1 MARHRP
7 PAAPYNRLMGVV
19 RTFGERG
26 FVRMAALPAI
36 SNTMARLADARLP
49 ASVLRRLIKGYIR
62 AYRVDMSEV
71 AEPIE
76 SFATFNHFFTRRLR
90 DGARPVA
97 REGGVVAAA
106 ADSRVSSI
114 GRLPREA
121 SLDKIKGRTYE
132 VGALL
137 GSAEE
142 AAAFVS
148 GVHATLYLSPS
159 MYHRV
164 HCPVDGDIVSW
175 RYIPGRLFPVNSL
188 AVRHVPGLFA
198 VNERVSVIIEARDH
212 GRVAVVLVGAANVG
226 RISLSFSRLMT
237 NTGGDPVHETP
248 ATPIPI
254 RRGEELGA
262 FNLGSTVVLLIAD
275 PRLEPAP
282 GVVPGELVRMG
293 QPLFVNKLG
302 GAAPHPPDPPLAAPK

>member
-1 MARHRP
+1 
-7 PAAPYNRLMGVV
+7 MGVV

-36 SNTMARLADARLP
+36 SSTMARLADARLP
-49 ASVLRRLIKGYIR
+49 PAILRRLIRGYIR
-62 AYRVDMSEV
+62 AYGVDMTEV

-76 SFATFNHFFTRRLR
+76 SFPTFNHFFTRRLR

-97 REGGVVAAA
+97 GEAGTVAAP
-106 ADSRVSSI
+106 ADSRLSSI

-121 SLDKIKGRTYE
+121 RLDPIKGRSYE
-132 VGALL
+132 VDALL
-137 GSAEE
+137 GSAED
-142 AAAFVS
+142 AAAFAI

-164 HCPVDGDIVSW
+164 HSPVDGRIVSW

-198 VNERVSVIIEARDH
+198 VNERVSILIDSADH

-226 RISLSFSRLMT
+226 RISLAFSSLVT
-237 NTGGDPVHETP
+237 NTGGAAAHETP
-248 ATPIPI
+248 AAPIEV
-254 RRGEELGA
+254 RRGDELGA

-275 PRLEPAP
+275 PRLEPAAAA
-282 GVVPGELVRMG
+282 GSLVRMG
-293 QPLFVNKLG
+293 QGLFTRR
-302 GAAPHPPDPPLAAPK
+302 

>member
-1 MARHRP
+1 
-7 PAAPYNRLMGVV
+7 MGFV

-36 SNTMARLADARLP
+36 SNTMARLADAKLP
-49 ASVLRRLIKGYIR
+49 PAILRRLINGYIR

-90 DGARPVA
+90 DGARPIA
-97 REGGVVAAA
+97 SEQGVVVSP

-114 GRLPREA
+114 GILPREA
-121 SLDKIKGRTYE
+121 KRDPIKGRSYE
-132 VGALL
+132 IEALL

-142 AAAFVS
+142 AARFAS

-164 HCPVDGDIVSW
+164 HSPVDGNIVAW
-175 RYIPGRLFPVNSL
+175 RYIPGRLFPVNTL
-188 AVRHVPGLFA
+188 AVRHIPGLFA
-198 VNERVSVIIEARDH
+198 VNERVSVTIDTPAH

-226 RISLSFSRLMT
+226 RISLAFSPLMT
-237 NTGGDPVHETP
+237 NTGGAAVNEIPSQ
-248 ATPIPI
+248 PIPI
-254 RRGEELGA
+254 RRGAELGA

-275 PRLEPAP
+275 PRLAPAA
-282 GVVPGELVRMG
+282 GTDPGELVRMG
-293 QPLFVNKLG
+293 QALFT
-302 GAAPHPPDPPLAAPK
+302 ASQPR